1 MADTGSEYASYRVSC
16 MNMQHGR
23 VQNKALSIATH
34 ICSEMAELVTQ
45 VLLMAW
51 LPVAYIGCFSG

>member
-16 MNMQHGR
+16 MNMQCGR

-34 ICSEMAELVTQ
+34 ICSEMGELVTH
-45 VLLMAW
+45 VLFTAW
-51 LPVAYIGCFSG
+51 LLVAYVGGFSG